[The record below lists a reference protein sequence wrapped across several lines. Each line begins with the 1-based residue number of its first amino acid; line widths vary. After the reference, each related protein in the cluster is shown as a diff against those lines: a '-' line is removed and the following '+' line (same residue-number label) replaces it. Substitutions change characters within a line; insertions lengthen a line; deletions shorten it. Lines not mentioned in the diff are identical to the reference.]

1 MCSVAGQQQRE
12 KNKLDKWT
20 FRGYFSDY
28 DKKLQLLASEMAFER
43 WHFVGQDEYS
53 ILRNYITYT
62 FEKLLDEQ
70 NEALD
75 DVKHEY
81 IFESDKC
88 ACFNTGLFDR
98 KWQQIY
104 FYCEPNEPGR
114 DQKWKFQNFIN
125 SYTISF
131 KPVPANKLR
140 RPNYFTNPADLI
152 FNVNLPITPQ
162 WSHILEDSENFNRLP
177 ESIRILGKSTCQNII
192 LGAIERIRQR
202 VQANYKTIV
211 PQWRKGKIQLLAPL
225 FLMNEQIPDLALVM
239 SLDDN
244 GEEYIGHTCIT
255 REMAY
260 NNARLIARPDS
271 DWLHP

>member
-1 MCSVAGQQQRE
+1 ME
-12 KNKLDKWT
+12 KSKLDQWV
-20 FRGYFSDY
+20 FRGYFSEY
-28 DKKLQLLASEMAFER
+28 DKKLRLLASEMTAETWNFD
-43 WHFVGQDEYS
+43 GQEEYS
-53 ILRNYITYT
+53 ILRKYITYT
-62 FEKLLDEQ
+62 FEKLRDEQ
-70 NEALD
+70 KNITD
-75 DVKHEY
+75 DTKFEY
-81 IFESDKC
+81 IYECENC

-98 KWQQIY
+98 NWQQIY

-114 DQKWKFQNFIN
+114 DQKWRFQNFFN
-125 SYTISF
+125 SYTITY
-131 KPVPANKLR
+131 KPIPANKLR

-152 FNVNLPITPQ
+152 FNVNLSITPQ
-162 WSHILEDSENFNRLP
+162 WSHILDDSENFNRLP
-177 ESIRILGKSTCQNII
+177 ESIRILGKSTCQTII

-202 VQANYKTIV
+202 AQANYKTIV

-225 FLMNEQIPDLALVM
+225 FLTNEKVPDLALVM

-244 GEEYIGHTCIT
+244 GEKYIGHTCLT